1 MAHGPA
7 ELTQYDH
14 DEPRF
19 WDKAVLDAE
28 LHRVFEI
35 CNGCRL
41 CFNLCPSF
49 PFLFEAIDSKDPHR
63 AEAEG
68 ALFTV
73 STSGKAIE
81 EHEAAEALK
90 HVEVHSEDLVANLRP
105 QEVRHAVD
113 LCYNCKLCYPKC
125 PYVPPH
131 EFAVDF
137 PRLMVRAKVVWAKDE
152 GIGIRE
158 RVLGETDRVGAL
170 MTKIAPLANAAQHN
184 AFNRMLMH
192 HTIGIH
198 KDRDLPAWHTETF
211 ADWWQTH
218 EPAPVDPEKPK
229 VALFYTCY
237 GNANDP
243 ETPKAVVEVL
253 EHNGVDVSV
262 PAQRCCGMPFLD
274 AGDLERCQDQARA
287 NVASLHHAVEEGRKI
302 LSPGPSCTLLLKTE
316 YPGLLKTPE
325 AKAVADAVVDVGD
338 FLLQMLRKKQLSR
351 DFKGTMGKVAY
362 HVPCHNKVQNIGFR
376 GRELLKATGAE
387 LEMVDRCCGMDGTWG
402 MKKEF
407 FDASLGVAKKAFED
421 VKAAGDCTVVTDCPL
436 AGIQLTQGTGKPA
449 YHPAKILRACY
460 RGEAPAIPR
469 VEEKSEAEKAHEV
482 SGTVPAP
489 HEPNR

>member
-7 ELTQYDH
+7 DLSQYDH

-19 WDKAVLDAE
+19 WQEGVLDAE
-28 LHRVFEI
+28 LKRVFEI

-49 PFLFEAIDSKDPHR
+49 PFMFEAIDSKDPNRH
-63 AEAEG
+63 EAEG

-73 STSGKAIE
+73 KASGEAIE

-90 HVEVHSEDLVANLRP
+90 GVKVSTEDVVARMTP
-105 QEVRHAVD
+105 ADVRHTVE
-113 LCYNCKLCYPKC
+113 LCYNCKLCFPKC

-137 PRLMVRAKVVWAKDE
+137 PRLMMRAKAVWAKDE
-152 GIGIRE
+152 GIALRE
-158 RVLGETDRVGAL
+158 RFLGETDLVGSL
-170 MTKIAPLANAAQHN
+170 MTKVAPLANAAQHN
-184 AFNRMLMH
+184 KFNRMLME
-192 HTIGIH
+192 HTVGIH
-198 KDRDLPAWHTETF
+198 RDRDLPSWHAETF
-211 ADWWQTH
+211 VDWWEQH
-218 EPAPVDPEKPK
+218 PRAAIDPAQPK

-243 ETPKAVVEVL
+243 ETPKAVIDVL
-253 EHNGVDVSV
+253 EHNGVDVTV
-262 PAQRCCGMPFLD
+262 PAQKCCGMPFLD
-274 AGDLERCQDQARA
+274 AGDLDRCIEQARA

-325 AKAVADAVVDVGD
+325 AKAVADAVMDVGD
-338 FLLQMLRKKQLSR
+338 FLLQMLRKKQLKR
-351 DFKGTMGKVAY
+351 DFKGKMGKVAY

-387 LEMVDRCCGMDGTWG
+387 IEMVDRCCGMDGTWG

-407 FDASLGVAKKAFED
+407 FQHSLNVAKKAFED
-421 VKAAGDCTVVTDCPL
+421 VKAAGETATVVTDCPL
-436 AGIQLTQGTGKPA
+436 AGIQLTQGTGKKP
-449 YHPAKILRACY
+449 YHPAKILKACY
-460 RGEAPAIPR
+460 EGVAPSVP
-469 VEEKSEAEKAHEV
+469 
-482 SGTVPAP
+482 VPAEEQTAAEVKVDLTAP
-489 HEPNR
+489 KPGGN